1 MSVASGAPELWGR
14 DEALSAV
21 DALVRGITV
30 TDAPS
35 AHLGPEGH
43 AAHRTLLVV
52 GEPGIGKTSVLE
64 AAGRRVRESGGQ
76 ARWIVGRAEEAAI
89 AFSGLDTLLHPL
101 SRSLDDADPA
111 DRELIRSALQGGK
124 QQAGGVLFLAGAVL
138 RLWSRWAEKG
148 HLLILVDDLQW
159 LDPSTQDLLATCARR
174 LDGEP
179 VGLVLGAR
187 PTALPTSWERQ
198 ATTVRLG
205 HLDDV
210 QAGRLLDSL
219 PTPPKGRL
227 RRQVLRQAAGNPLGL
242 AELAR
247 SVARDGRE
255 SGPAGVDLPLTDRL
269 ENLFAQ
275 DLASLTPTAR
285 RLVLVAAVADLPDTA
300 ALAEILGDVLQPDP
314 DEPTEPEAGEKGDES
329 SVPQQ
334 STAAVFAGRTR
345 VLDVAEE
352 AWARAEEAGLLVLR
366 DGTVAFRHPLV
377 RSAVL
382 AAFPFDERARVHRLV
397 ASAPGLDADR
407 RAWHLAAATVTP
419 DEDVAAALESTAD
432 RARLRG
438 GYAAA
443 AMTLERSAQLSPR
456 TEDRVRRLNAAA
468 QSAMFGGHPKWV
480 ADLTA
485 AVASL
490 SDDEEARAEAHVHAG
505 WALTV
510 TSRHDEA
517 MDRLLKAADAWAASD
532 PGRCLEALGTAA
544 TVAYNSGDSRYR
556 TTLLRRY
563 RELPPHEPNA
573 ESAWILASCDPHGGR
588 AEALR
593 HLRHA
598 ASAQTVELRH
608 WGPLG
613 AAAWALDETDA
624 AVQYYGT
631 LLELFR
637 QAPTSGGNAT
647 VASAHAIAQFEA
659 GRWSAA
665 LSGLA
670 EAERAA
676 SAGGLELAMVSVPLL
691 SATLAAVRGDA
702 ERAVSVLAQGTRDFD
717 LRGTLTFEVRARQAR
732 ALAALADGDHQVAYF
747 HLSRLFQPD
756 GRPVHFHSSF
766 HGLADLA
773 SSARRTGR
781 TEEARTIVEGAV
793 AQLPADLSPRLWLIV
808 QRAHGVL
815 EEDPAR
821 AEELLR
827 AAAFTPGAELWP
839 FERALS
845 LAEFGEWLRR
855 RHRNA
860 DARAPLTE
868 ALELFQTLG
877 AVPWATRASAELR
890 AAGVDRPDMPRRD
903 ATMELTSQQ
912 LAIVELAAQGLTNRE
927 IGERLFLSPR
937 TVGFH
942 LNRAFPKLGVT
953 SRFQLRDVISSPKGH
968 ANAVE

>member
-1 MSVASGAPELWGR
+1 MGTGAPKLWGR
-14 DEALSAV
+14 EEALSAV
-21 DALVRGITV
+21 DELVRAIAAVDT
-30 TDAPS
+30 PS
-35 AHLGPEGH
+35 PHIGPGGH
-43 AAHRTLLVV
+43 ATNRTLLVV

-64 AAGRRVRESGGQ
+64 AAGQRVRESGGR
-76 ARWIVGRAEEAAI
+76 ARWVVGRAEEAAI
-89 AFSGLDTLLHPL
+89 AFSGLDALLHPL
-101 SRSLDDADPA
+101 TKSLNDADPA
-111 DRELIRSALQGGK
+111 DRELIRTAVQGGQ
-124 QQAGGVLFLAGAVL
+124 QQAGGVLSLAGAVL

-148 HLLILVDDLQW
+148 KLLILADDLQW

-179 VGLVLGAR
+179 VGLVLAAR

-198 ATTVRLG
+198 ATTVRLD

-247 SVARDGRE
+247 SVARDERE
-255 SGPAGVDLPLTDRL
+255 SGPAGVDLPLTERL
-269 ENLFAQ
+269 ENLFGR
-275 DLASLTPTAR
+275 DLASLSPTAR

-314 DEPTEPEAGEKGDES
+314 DEPAKSDGVEPNGASPLSEQPTA
-329 SVPQQ
+329 
-334 STAAVFAGRTR
+334 AAVFAGRTR

-366 DGTVAFRHPLV
+366 GGTVAFRHPLV

-397 ASAPGLDADR
+397 ASAPGLDEDR

-419 DEDVAAALESTAD
+419 DEEVAAALESTAD

-438 GYAAA
+438 GYSAA
-443 AMTLERSAQLSPR
+443 AMTLERAAQLSPR
-456 TEDRVRRLNAAA
+456 TGDRVRRLNAAA
-468 QSAMFGGHPKWV
+468 QSAMFGGHPRWV

-490 SDDEEARAEAHVHAG
+490 SDDEEARTEAHVHAG

-517 MDRLLKAADAWAASD
+517 MDRLLKAADVWANSD

-544 TVAYNSGDSRYR
+544 TVVYNSGDLRYR
-556 TTLLRRY
+556 ATLLQRY

-573 ESAWILASCDPHGGR
+573 ESAWILASCDPHEGR

-598 ASAQTVELRH
+598 ASAPTVELRA

-676 SAGGLELAMVSVPLL
+676 SAGGLELAMVSTPLL

-702 ERAVSVLAQGTRDFD
+702 QRAISVLTEGTRDFD

-732 ALAALADGDHQVAYF
+732 ALAALAEGDHQVAYF
-747 HLSRLFQPD
+747 HLSRLFHPD

-773 SSARRTGR
+773 SSARRTGH
-781 TEEARTIVEGAV
+781 TKEARTIVEAAV
-793 AQLPADLSPRLWLIV
+793 AQLPADVSPRLRLIV

-827 AAAFTPGAELWP
+827 AAAFTPGAERWP

-868 ALELFQTLG
+868 ALELFQGLG

-890 AAGVDRPDMPRRD
+890 AAGVDRPDAPRRD
-903 ATMELTSQQ
+903 VTVELTSQQ
-912 LAIVELAAQGLTNRE
+912 MAIVELAAQGLTNRE

-953 SRFQLRDVISSPKGH
+953 SRFQLRDVISLPK
-968 ANAVE
+968 